1 MIDGIKPDSP
11 LRSLQGGHWFKLI
24 CGASYQYLPA
34 IEHLT
39 RIYALAG
46 ADCVDVAADPAV
58 IAVARR
64 VLDHLDEFRDR
75 LNDRLGFDFTAKPWL
90 MVSLNDGEDPHFRKA
105 TFDPQACPPDCSRPC
120 ETICPTQA
128 IRFDPVFEKRQQDG
142 FGIGSSSAG
151 AEEIAFP
158 SSSGVKST
166 VSGVQDDRC
175 YGCGRCLPV
184 CPIQHIGTRSQ
195 ILAPDRLLPQIMESG
210 VDALELHT
218 QVGHEAVFEN
228 LWKAIVPWLPRLKGL
243 AISCSFAPGAVDY
256 LKSLYN
262 LIHPLPCPLIWQ
274 ADGRPMSGDIGKGT
288 THAAID
294 FAQAILQAKLP
305 GYVQLAGGTNAY
317 TVPKLKTLGL
327 LQRVPGH
334 SPSIAGIAYGSYAR
348 KLLEP
353 LLEGGCS
360 LSPEQL
366 MSSIEMARG
375 LIHPLKVIR
384 SEY

>member
-1 MIDGIKPDSP
+1 MIDGISSNSP
-11 LRSLQGGHWFKLI
+11 LRSLREGHWFKLI

-58 IAVARR
+58 IAVASR
-64 VLDHLDEFRDR
+64 VLDELDEFRDR
-75 LNDRLGFDFTAKPWL
+75 LNDRFGLDYSGKPWL

-120 ETICPTQA
+120 EAICPTQA
-128 IRFDPVFEKRQQDG
+128 IRFDPV
-142 FGIGSSSAG
+142 
-151 AEEIAFP
+151 
-158 SSSGVKST
+158 VK
-166 VSGVQDDRC
+166 GVQDDRC

-184 CPIQHIGTRSQ
+184 CPIQHIETRSQ
-195 ILAPDRLLPQIMESG
+195 ILELDRLLPQIMESG

-228 LWKAIVPWLPRLKGL
+228 LWKAIVPWLSRLKGL

-256 LKSLYN
+256 LKSLYD
-262 LIHPLPCPLIWQ
+262 LIDPLPCPLIWQ
-274 ADGRPMSGDIGKGT
+274 ADGRPMSGDIGNGT
-288 THAAID
+288 THAAIE
-294 FAQAILQAKLP
+294 FAQAIFQAKLP

-327 LQRVPGH
+327 LQRVSERVSGNTA
-334 SPSIAGIAYGSYAR
+334 SIAGIAYGSYAR

-353 LLEGGCS
+353 FLEESRS
-360 LSPEQL
+360 LSLEQL
-366 MSSIEMARG
+366 RVSVETAKG
-375 LIHPLKVIR
+375 LIHPLKANILK
-384 SEY
+384 